1 MKKVFAIFAISG
13 VMFAT
18 SCGNKEVKEETVEV
32 TETVETVEEEVIIE
46 ESTSD
51 TTEVMIIE
59 ETVEEV
65 K

>member
-1 MKKVFAIFAISG
+1 MKKVFAIFAISS

-32 TETVETVEEEVIIE
+32 TETVEAVEEEVIIE
-46 ESTSD
+46 ESTAD
-51 TTEVMIIE
+51 TTEVVIVE

>member
-1 MKKVFAIFAISG
+1 
-13 VMFAT
+13 MFAT

-46 ESTSD
+46 DSTSD
-51 TTEVMIIE
+51 STDVIIIE